1 MKSISQEPR
10 AAWKPGTFARAID
23 KSRSWLY
30 ALPPQLQPVSV
41 KIGRSR
47 LITEAPDAFV
57 RRLADQH
64 PKAA

>member
-1 MKSISQEPR
+1 MRSIQQEPR
-10 AAWKPGTFARAID
+10 AAWKPRTFARAID

-30 ALPPQLQPVSV
+30 ALPPQLQPASV

-47 LITEAPDAFV
+47 LITEAPDDFI
-57 RRLADQH
+57 RRLADEH